1 MSPPVME
8 RARAYIAKMPI
19 SIEGQGGSAA
29 AFNVAVA
36 LTRGFGLI
44 EVEALH
50 LIQEWNAGCLP
61 PWSGG
66 ELRHKVRNALA
77 SSTKPMGYLLGESE
91 YSAPKTTPDFESED
105 ERKARQ
111 RQSWPPFKPL
121 TMAGMKTVARLRNL
135 PVEAVITAARN
146 GFLSDGIVDG
156 HKCFVIRDGTF
167 AQAIR
172 LDGGLLET
180 KHGPTGKKNL
190 HGSQGAFIGH
200 GKWLGDVSVNVL
212 LVEGAVGF
220 LEAIAAHHITEPSSG
235 WTVIAATSAGS
246 RFSRDPALL
255 ATLKGRRVVIIPD
268 ADEAGHD
275 GACSWLADLECAGA
289 TVMALQMPDG
299 CKDLGPIV
307 AAPERYRETLNCIFQ

>member
-8 RARAYIAKMPI
+8 RARAYLAKMPI
-19 SIEGQGGSAA
+19 SIEGQGGSVA

-36 LTRGFGLI
+36 LTRGFGI
-44 EVEALH
+44 TEAEALR
-50 LIQEWNAGCLP
+50 LMQEWNAGCLP
-61 PWSGG
+61 PWSVG
-66 ELRHKVRNALA
+66 ELRHKVRDALA

-146 GFLSDGIVDG
+146 GFLSGGIVDG

-167 AQAIR
+167 AQVIR

-180 KHGPTGKKNL
+180 KQGPTGKKNL

-200 GKWLGDVSVNVL
+200 GKWLGDATVNVL
-212 LVEGAVGF
+212 IVEGAVAL
-220 LEAIAAHHITEPSSG
+220 LEAIAAHHFSEPRSG

-255 ATLKGRRVVIIPD
+255 TSLKGRRVVIIPD
-268 ADEAGHD
+268 ADEAGQD
-275 GACSWLADLECAGA
+275 GACSWLADLESVGA
-289 TVMALQMPDG
+289 TVDFIELPPG
-299 CKDLGPIV
+299 FKDLGPIV
-307 AAPERYRETLNCIFQ
+307 AEPERHREILERIFQ